1 MKGADRTADSQDL
14 GNIEEGELSSNQQAI
29 PVPLVFGEASFA
41 LQWLCEPYNQFTR
54 EAPSER
60 PGKK

>member
-29 PVPLVFGEASFA
+29 PVPLFAGETSFA

-54 EAPSER
+54 EASIER